1 MGKASGE
8 RFARR
13 CAPGYHING
22 QGAERNGHT
31 THHHH
36 DMHGITTGSQIK
48 ERRRRSGEICQI
60 YLCEMGAFS
69 RNLSS
74 HLLMHQMHEKIWRK
88 GSDSF
93 CYQID
98 SFCYQMY
105 SIVLQYSMYFTCTS
119 ILYFNVLYTLRPT
132 TLIGRKWGVLV
143 GGEAGGGSSVSGE
156 GGSVCDAVC
165 GDGGG
170 DGV

>member
-1 MGKASGE
+1 
-8 RFARR
+8 
-13 CAPGYHING
+13 
-22 QGAERNGHT
+22 
-31 THHHH
+31 
-36 DMHGITTGSQIK
+36 
-48 ERRRRSGEICQI
+48 
-60 YLCEMGAFS
+60 
-69 RNLSS
+69 
-74 HLLMHQMHEKIWRK
+74 
-88 GSDSF
+88 
-93 CYQID
+93 
-98 SFCYQMY
+98 MY